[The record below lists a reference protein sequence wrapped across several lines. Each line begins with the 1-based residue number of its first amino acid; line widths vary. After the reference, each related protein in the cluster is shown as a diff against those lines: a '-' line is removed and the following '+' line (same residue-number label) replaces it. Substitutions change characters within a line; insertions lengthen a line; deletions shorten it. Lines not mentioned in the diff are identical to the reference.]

1 MNTPMVVDTP
11 TDQEFLTQFAR
22 ASMMHAHLDN
32 TLKMFIRSFDET
44 TVEEALTYIGYKGAA
59 QLRKRVAEL
68 AKDQFGEGEA
78 LTIVLG
84 FMDRCRD
91 ISERRNYLLHSPIA
105 RERDGQAFRM
115 RARGRNEW
123 VELPKSEVLK
133 ALADEIFELV
143 QEMNHQ
149 RFGGVIDA
157 ALRQRKPTSRP

>member
-1 MNTPMVVDTP
+1 MNVVAEETYRDCSPWVVVAVAEQNTGLNRGFGGTRWAAPMVVDTP

-115 RARGRNEW
+115 RARGRN
-123 VELPKSEVLK
+123 K
-133 ALADEIFELV
+133 
-143 QEMNHQ
+143 
-149 RFGGVIDA
+149 
-157 ALRQRKPTSRP
+157 